1 MTLGPAEGGPA
12 AFLFDMDGVI
22 IDSTPLHNQ
31 AWQLYLRRHEID
43 RGFTAIQ
50 ANMLGK
56 HNDDIVRTFFGEGL
70 PPEVAI
76 QHGLDKEKLYRE
88 LMAPRLMDQ
97 LVPGV
102 AAFIAEYGST
112 PKAVATNA
120 EPANVDFVLD
130 RSGLRPHFEVVV
142 DGGQIARP
150 KPDPEVFLRAAE
162 QLGVSPVDCVV
173 FEDSATGIRAGRTAG
188 ARVVGL
194 TTTSPA
200 LEGCDLTIANFL
212 DPRLTE
218 WLQKQQGAPP
228 TI

>member
-1 MTLGPAEGGPA
+1 MTPGSAEIGPA

-22 IDSTPLHNQ
+22 IDSTPIHNE
-31 AWQLYLRRHEID
+31 AWQIYLRRHNID

-76 QHGLDKEKLYRE
+76 RHGLDKERLYRE
-88 LMAPRLMDQ
+88 LMAPRLSEQ

-102 AAFIAEYGST
+102 AAFVAGHGNT

-120 EPANVDFVLD
+120 EPANLEFVLE
-130 RSGLRPHFEVVV
+130 RSGLRPYFEVVV
-142 DGGQIARP
+142 DGAQIRRP
-150 KPDPEVFLRAAE
+150 KPDPEVFLRAAAL
-162 QLGVSPVDCVV
+162 LGVSPVDCVV
-173 FEDSATGIRAGRTAG
+173 FEDSDTGIRAARAAG

-194 TTTSPA
+194 TTTSAA
-200 LEGCDLTIANFL
+200 LEHCDLIITNFL
-212 DPRLTE
+212 DPRLKD
-218 WLQKQQGAPP
+218 WLQN
-228 TI
+228 